1 MERVEKELFE
11 IEYGRD
17 KKYRAKIKVEAYK
30 NGTKW
35 YEIQKI
41 IAEK

>member
-17 KKYRAKIKVEAYK
+17 KKYCSRIKIE
-30 NGTKW
+30 
-35 YEIQKI
+35 ES
-41 IAEK
+41 E